1 MEKAPH
7 KSQKKNYQL
16 AFIVFVGIFSALFFI
31 NIYFDALF
39 VYMQYIVVVA
49 AARIATGKMGKTTAI
64 L

>member
-7 KSQKKNYQL
+7 KSQKKTINSRLLFLSVFFLHYFL
-16 AFIVFVGIFSALFFI
+16 LIFISTHYL
-31 NIYFDALF
+31 
-39 VYMQYIVVVA
+39 YMQYIVVVA